1 MQEKQIWSAFQDI
14 ACAMT
19 TQGDRGQVLNL
30 IMKTAAELTDAAASC
45 IALYNRKQFDR
56 IYTYGLS
63 DHFINN
69 MSFRSGGLA
78 DEAFTGAKE
87 ILSND
92 REGTK
97 HQLSDLTRREKIKC
111 FLCLP
116 LEYRA
121 MKIGVLYV
129 YRKDR
134 DTFTDEEKNRL
145 RHLVALATV
154 SIENM
159 RLENERKRQSRRQA
173 YLYDIASS
181 LSECTSM
188 EHLAKLV
195 AQGVTALVPS
205 EFGAFLLT
213 DAETGSSR
221 VFEHVAVK
229 NDEKNLSEALKQ
241 ISMKSLLE
249 KKIVCVEELTN
260 DNNWRQPA
268 GKSIRN
274 FIFAPFVKDSQFVG
288 GVLVANS
295 TETDRYHA
303 DDNDILMTLA
313 LNVGNAAA
321 TIDYY
326 EQIQRI
332 AVTDALTDLP
342 NHREF
347 QRLLGLEIE
356 RSGRYGRAF
365 SLLLLDIDYFKVCND
380 KHGHLTGDK
389 VLHDFAKLLKD
400 QLRTV
405 DVAARYGGEEFAV
418 ILPETDSEGVKTVA
432 ERLCNAVHDHAFETH
447 HGGEIRITVSIGIA
461 TFPDDTND
469 QSTLIDCADQALYF
483 AKESGRDS
491 VHAYADSLKA
501 QIERDASKLDPLLEN
516 PDLQTLNELATMID
530 AKTSYNRGHSREVA
544 RIAVNIAAKLGLS
557 EKEREQ
563 LQLASLLH
571 DIGTLSIPAR
581 ILNKRGKLTPEER
594 EIVEQHTTIAENFI
608 KKATKL
614 YEALPAILYH
624 HERYDGTGYPKKLS
638 GKEIPKLARILAVAE
653 SYQAMLSA
661 RPYRRRLTKEEA
673 ILELRRNAGTQ
684 FDPEIVEAFIS
695 MLT

>member
-1 MQEKQIWSAFQDI
+1 MA
-14 ACAMT
+14 
-19 TQGDRGQVLNL
+19 TQGDHGQVLDL
-30 IMKTAAELTDAAASC
+30 IMKTATDLTGAAASC
-45 IALYNRKQFDR
+45 IALYNSERFDR

-63 DHFINN
+63 DHFVNN
-69 MSFRSGGLA
+69 MAFRPGGLA

-92 REGTK
+92 RKSTK
-97 HQLSDLTRREKIKC
+97 HKLSDLTYHEKITC

-116 LEYRA
+116 LEYRDI
-121 MKIGVLYV
+121 KIGVLYV

-145 RHLVALATV
+145 RYLVALATV

-159 RLENERKRQSRRQA
+159 RLENERKRQARRQA
-173 YLYDIASS
+173 YLYDMAGALADSTS
-181 LSECTSM
+181 L
-188 EHLAKLV
+188 EHLGKLV
-195 AQGVTALVPS
+195 AQGVTGLVPS
-205 EFGAFLLT
+205 EFGAFLLVDPKT
-213 DAETGSSR
+213 NSPRA
-221 VFEHVAVK
+221 FEHTGLK
-229 NDEKNLSEALKQ
+229 SDQKHLLETLKQ
-241 ISMKSLLE
+241 ISLKSLLD
-249 KKIVCVEELTN
+249 KKVVHVQELKN
-260 DNNWRQPA
+260 DSRWQSLA
-268 GKSIRN
+268 DKSLRN
-274 FIFAPFVKDSQFVG
+274 FIFAPFAKDSQFVG

-295 TETDRYHA
+295 TEAPYYRA
-303 DDNDILMTLA
+303 DDNEVLMTLA
-313 LNVGNAAA
+313 LNAGSA
-321 TIDYY
+321 TVMIDYY
-326 EQIQRI
+326 EQIQRS

-347 QRLLGLEIE
+347 QRLLGLEID
-356 RSGRYGRAF
+356 RSSRYARAF

-389 VLHDFAKLLKD
+389 VLHAFARLLKE

-405 DVAARYGGEEFAV
+405 DVAARYGGEEFTV
-418 ILPETDSEGVKTVA
+418 ILPETDSQGVKTVA
-432 ERLCNAVHDHAFETH
+432 KRLCNAVHNHAFETH
-447 HGGEIRITVSIGIA
+447 HGDEIHITVSIGIA

-469 QSTLIDCADQALYF
+469 QGTLIDCADQALYF
-483 AKESGRDS
+483 AKESGRDC
-491 VHAYADSLKA
+491 VHAYAESLKA
-501 QIERDASKLDPLLEN
+501 QIERDSSKLDPLLEN
-516 PDLQTLNELATMID
+516 PDLQTLNDLATMID

-563 LQLASLLH
+563 LRLASLLH

-594 EIVEQHTTIAENFI
+594 EIVEQHTTMAENFI

-624 HERYDGTGYPKKLS
+624 HERYDGTGYPKRLR
-638 GKEIPKLARILAVAE
+638 GKKIPQLARILAVAE
-653 SYQAMLSA
+653 SYEAMISA
-661 RPYRRRLTKEEA
+661 RPYRRRLAKEEA

-684 FDPEIVEAFIS
+684 FDPKVVEAFIS
-695 MLT
+695 MLTQPEANSVAKPD